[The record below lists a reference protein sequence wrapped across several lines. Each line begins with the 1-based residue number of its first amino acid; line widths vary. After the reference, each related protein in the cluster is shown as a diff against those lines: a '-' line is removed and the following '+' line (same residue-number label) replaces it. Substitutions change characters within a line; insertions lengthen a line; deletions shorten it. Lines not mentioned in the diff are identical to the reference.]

1 MTSILEMRTNIV
13 VKLATCLLLAS
24 ALHMTFAAP
33 PAVAAA
39 AANRFHVDTRSSDD
53 QNSRDLNL
61 LASSSS
67 SDEDL
72 ERRLQMHRLK
82 VGQTK
87 NKLANARFSH
97 YIHFIVTFYEKYF
110 DWLNWFIDLWIYL
123 ITIQQLTSSF
133 NPLSNSCSY
142 ISRPSPHLTYHLN
155 LNPHTHN
162 RE

>member
-1 MTSILEMRTNIV
+1 MNTKTHVRNEMTSILEMRTNIV

-110 DWLNWFIDLWIYL
+110 D
-123 ITIQQLTSSF
+123 
-133 NPLSNSCSY
+133 
-142 ISRPSPHLTYHLN
+142 
-155 LNPHTHN
+155 
-162 RE
+162 